1 MANTITY
8 AKVFP
13 EELDKQVLEGSTS
26 GWMEENASQ
35 VIYNGGNEIKMP
47 KMSLQ
52 GLGSYVTATRVTPA
66 ALLYSMR
73 LSRSHRTE
81 ADVSVSTLSTLM
93 RAALDWRR
101 QMLRLSSS
109 ALR

>member
-8 AKVFP
+8 AKIFQK
-13 EELDKQVLEGSTS
+13 ELDKQVLEGSTS

-52 GLGSYVTATRVTPA
+52 GLG
-66 ALLYSMR
+66 

>member
-8 AKVFP
+8 AKVFQK
-13 EELDKQVLEGSTS
+13 ELDKQVLEGSTS

-52 GLGSYVTATRVTPA
+52 GLGSYDRDAA
-66 ALLYSMR
+66 ALLHIPTR
-73 LSRSHRTE
+73 LSRSPRTE

-93 RAALDWRR
+93 RAASDWRR